1 MKPLRNILRI
11 QSRKTRQYSWVVRIV
26 RASPKVS
33 FSQSFS
39 DKKYGGKKAA
49 LKAAL
54 ACRDQKLKAYP
65 LINSKLRSIGVTTAS
80 NKSGIT
86 GVRRGMKVIKR
97 GKKKWE
103 YPAWIATGTPISGGK
118 SKTCYFV
125 FDVHGGSRAAK
136 ALAIKQRQEWEKSLR
151 KSLRKLAA
159 LQQS

>member
-1 MKPLRNILRI
+1 MKPLRNIVRI
-11 QSRKTRQYSWVVRIV
+11 KPGKTRHSCWVVRIV

-33 FSQSFS
+33 FSKSFS

-49 LKAAL
+49 LQAAL

-65 LINSKLRSIGVTTAS
+65 LINSKLRSIGTPTAS

-97 GKKKWE
+97 GKKKWQ

-118 SKTCYFV
+118 TKTAYFV

-136 ALAIKQRQEWEKSLR
+136 AKAVKQRQEWERSLR

-159 LQQS
+159 LRQI